1 MKTRNAS
8 FMAGLFI
15 IGIFGASDSIAAA
28 TIEKPIS
35 GTNAAKIGRI
45 IEINNIAAIG
55 IDNIADRTTI
65 GRTIRSN
72 NINGISIDASDIS
85 DLSLL
90 AIGNIIDLDIRDD
103 YIDANITNIAA

>member
-1 MKTRNAS
+1 
-8 FMAGLFI
+8 MAGLLI
-15 IGIFGASDSIAAA
+15 IGILGASDSIAAA

-45 IEINNIAAIG
+45 IEINKIAAIG

-65 GRTIRSN
+65 GLTNHSYTIS
-72 NINGISIDASDIS
+72 GISIDASDIS
-85 DLSLL
+85 DRSLI

-103 YIDANITNIAA
+103 SIDAGITNIAA